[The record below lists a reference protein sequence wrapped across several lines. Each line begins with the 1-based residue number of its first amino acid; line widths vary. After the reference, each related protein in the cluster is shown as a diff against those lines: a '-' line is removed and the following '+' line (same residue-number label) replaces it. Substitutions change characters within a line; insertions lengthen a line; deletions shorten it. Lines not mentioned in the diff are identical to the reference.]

1 LLIERCSLNW
11 TSSYEITDE
20 MSEKIYII
28 PPDRTRYL
36 AEIVENNKRY
46 DAFVVQQAELARS
59 IWRIQGAIDQLAQVD
74 EH

>member
-1 LLIERCSLNW
+1 
-11 TSSYEITDE
+11 

-46 DAFVVQQAELARS
+46 DAFVEQQAELARS
-59 IWRIQGAIDQLAQVD
+59 IWRIQGAIDQLASVD

>member
-1 LLIERCSLNW
+1 
-11 TSSYEITDE
+11 

-36 AEIVENNKRY
+36 AEIVEHNKRY
-46 DAFVVQQAELARS
+46 DAFVEQQAELARA
-59 IWRIQGAIDQLAQVD
+59 IWRIQGAIDQLASVD